1 MNFLFFQTDVPNGV
15 RALKNEK
22 KKKLLFLLAR
32 CIENTTE
39 LISDIK
45 NYEGVIDFKLIVVMV
60 FGTKM

>member
-1 MNFLFFQTDVPNGV
+1 M
-15 RALKNEK
+15 K
-22 KKKLLFLLAR
+22 KKIKLLFLLAR